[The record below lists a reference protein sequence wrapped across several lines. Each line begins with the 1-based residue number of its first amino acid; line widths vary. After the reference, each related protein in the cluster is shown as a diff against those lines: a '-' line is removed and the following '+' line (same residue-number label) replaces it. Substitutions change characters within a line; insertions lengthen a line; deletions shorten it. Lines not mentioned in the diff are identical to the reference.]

1 MGGAG
6 DFRVLRGGKKVSPRT
21 IHDIQAAR
29 DLLRSGRAH
38 DALKALDEVL
48 REHKVMPAPMPRLAP
63 RDRTWPLWMRR
74 S

>member
-1 MGGAG
+1 MT
-6 DFRVLRGGKKVSPRT
+6 PRD
-21 IHDIQAAR
+21 IHALQAVR

-38 DALKALDEVL
+38 AALEALDEVL